1 MELETTEQLE
11 LMLKEIESWEKEQD
25 DLWFWEKI
33 GRIPFLILDK
43 ITPKFIHKKINLILE
58 ELGSYIDNGGKYLTS
73 QKQVLKRFSKYNID
87 IDVNEMNE
95 THSTIPIEIMDRVS
109 QEIRKSHKDI
119 ATLQGATTGFGGFIT
134 LAIDIPAILGLSL
147 KTLQDIAISYGYDPR
162 NKEERIFIIK
172 CLQFA
177 SSDIVGKKAI
187 LNDLKNFNSRDKE
200 KEALSQIQGW
210 REVILVYK
218 DNFGWKKLFQMIP
231 IAGMVFGAFINKQSI
246 EDVAEAG
253 IMLYKKRR
261 IIERLTSHQL
271 ES

>member
-1 MELETTEQLE
+1 M
-11 LMLKEIESWEKEQD
+11 MLKEVEIWEKQQD

-58 ELGSYIDNGGKYLTS
+58 ELVSYIDNGGKYLTN
-73 QKQVLKRFSKYNID
+73 QKQVLKRFSKYNINM
-87 IDVNEMNE
+87 DVNEINDIH
-95 THSTIPIEIMDRVS
+95 TTIPIHIMNSVS

-119 ATLQGATTGFGGFIT
+119 ATLQGATTGFGGIFT

-147 KTLQDIAISYGYDPR
+147 KTLQDIAVSYGYDPR
-162 NKEERIFIIK
+162 DKDERIFIIK

-177 SSDIVGKKAI
+177 SSDIVGKKVI
-187 LNDLKNFNSRDKE
+187 LNDLKDFNNRDRE

-210 REVILVYK
+210 REVIVVYR

-231 IAGMVFGAFINKQSI
+231 IAGMLFGAFINKQSI
-246 EDVAEAG
+246 DDVAEAG
-253 IMLYKKRR
+253 MMLYKKRK
-261 IIERLTSHQL
+261 IIERLTDQQD
-271 ES
+271 EN